1 MPAGGRRAK
10 VQHHEEEWDMTEL
23 LPELSSV
30 HLHETETE
38 LVLEV
43 EVPRDLDLPRLA
55 AQLRD
60 GVLTITLPRAPHR
73 PRHIRG
79 FHPEASGV

>member
-1 MPAGGRRAK
+1 MI
-10 VQHHEEEWDMTEL
+10 EL

-43 EVPRDLDLPRLA
+43 EVPPDLDLPRLSA
-55 AQLRD
+55 ELRD
-60 GVLTITLPRAPHR
+60 GVLTITVPRGPHR
-73 PRHIRG
+73 SRHIAG
-79 FHPEASGV
+79 FHPEATGV

>member
-1 MPAGGRRAK
+1 
-10 VQHHEEEWDMTEL
+10 MTEL

-38 LVLEV
+38 LVVEV
-43 EVPRDLDLPRLA
+43 QVPRDLDLPRLA
-55 AQLRD
+55 AQVRN

-73 PRHIRG
+73 PHHIKG

>member
-1 MPAGGRRAK
+1 
-10 VQHHEEEWDMTEL
+10 MTEL

-38 LVLEV
+38 LVVEV

-60 GVLTITLPRAPHR
+60 GVLTITLPRAARR
-73 PRHIRG
+73 PRHIKG

>member
-1 MPAGGRRAK
+1 
-10 VQHHEEEWDMTEL
+10 MTEL
-23 LPELSSV
+23 LPERSSV

-38 LVLEV
+38 FVVEV

-55 AQLRD
+55 AQVRN

-73 PRHIRG
+73 PRHMKG

>member
-1 MPAGGRRAK
+1 
-10 VQHHEEEWDMTEL
+10 MTEL

-30 HLHETETE
+30 HLRETETV
-38 LVLEV
+38 LVVEV
-43 EVPRDLDLPRLA
+43 EVPRDMALPRLA

-60 GVLTITLPRAPHR
+60 GLLTITLPRTPSR
-73 PRHIRG
+73 PRHIAG

>member
-1 MPAGGRRAK
+1 
-10 VQHHEEEWDMTEL
+10 MTEL
-23 LPELSSV
+23 LPERSSV

-38 LVLEV
+38 LVVEV

-55 AQLRD
+55 AQVHN
-60 GVLTITLPRAPHR
+60 GVLTITLPRAPYR
-73 PRHIRG
+73 PRHISG

>member
-1 MPAGGRRAK
+1 
-10 VQHHEEEWDMTEL
+10 MTEL
-23 LPELSSV
+23 LPERSSV

-38 LVLEV
+38 FVVEV

-55 AQLRD
+55 AQVHN

-73 PRHIRG
+73 PRHMNG